1 MQESNKTTLI
11 FEPTLS
17 GHHLEYIHHI
27 YTGAAKSPET
37 KFIFAVPKTFVSVKD
52 KFIWNETQNINF
64 HLIDDNLLNTKLSTI
79 RLLFGLYRKYKPS
92 EIFFITIMWFMPFLA
107 LFAFTSAKLSGIIYN
122 IYLYDWKTS
131 SFASKAK
138 NAFLYALFTHCPC
151 FKHIFIL
158 NDHSATAVL
167 NKVWHTN
174 KYVYLPDPFVPIDSD
189 RVRDL
194 RSELNINDEKIV
206 YLHFGAMSGR
216 KGTLDIFRMIENTPE
231 NDLKN
236 YCVIFAGKVGND
248 INQQFY
254 TNYNR
259 WKDKIQIIVEDA
271 FVDYE
276 RIGSMLITCD
286 AVLLPYKY
294 VNLSSGVIGY
304 CAQFGKPAIA
314 TSKGLIGKLVRKNK
328 LGITID
334 DFNTLNGFDFTPHT
348 NRYCIERTV
357 DKFAQTIIALF

>member
-1 MQESNKTTLI
+1 MI
-11 FEPTLS
+11 FEPTLT
-17 GHHLEYIHHI
+17 GHHLEYLHHLH
-27 YTGAAKSPET
+27 TGAAKHHQRN
-37 KFIFAVPKTFVSVKD
+37 FVFAVPKSFDSVKD
-52 KFIWNETQNINF
+52 KFSWQEAQNIEF
-64 HLIDDNLLNTKLSTI
+64 HFIDDVLLGSKLSTI
-79 RLLFGLYRKYKPS
+79 RQLIRAYRTHHPA
-92 EIFFITIMWFMPFLA
+92 EIFFITIMCFMPILM
-107 LFAFTSAKLSGIIYN
+107 LFSLTSVKLSGIIYN
-122 IYLYDWKTS
+122 IYLYGWKTS

-138 NAFLYALFTHCPC
+138 NAILYALFTHCRC

-158 NDHSATAVL
+158 NDRSATAVL
-167 NKVWHTN
+167 NKVWHTC
-174 KYVYLPDPFVPIDSD
+174 KYVYLPDPFVPIASD
-189 RVRDL
+189 NITNL
-194 RSELNINDEKIV
+194 RTQLGIDNGKKV
-206 YLHFGAMSGR
+206 FLHFGAMSAR
-216 KGTLDIFRMIENTPE
+216 KGTLDVFRMIENTSTA
-231 NDLKN
+231 DLQN